1 MKLIFLGGNSGVKS
15 VKTSMNEILAT
26 IGMISQ
32 AMGKPTLMPLAV
44 RVLEL
49 MKTMAI
55 MEAMIAIT
63 DLDILLWIAAGAFAA
78 VVVGCIMI
86 ALVGD

>member
-1 MKLIFLGGNSGVKS
+1 
-15 VKTSMNEILAT
+15 
-26 IGMISQ
+26 
-32 AMGKPTLMPLAV
+32 
-44 RVLEL
+44 
-49 MKTMAI
+49 MAI